1 MNINIIVCVK
11 QVPASSKTQV
21 DPETGLLMRSGAESR
36 MNPYDLFAIETAL
49 QLKQRYGGQVT
60 ALTMG
65 PPQAEAV
72 IREAFAL
79 GADDGVLATDR
90 RFAGADVLATSYTLS
105 QAINRLGAFDLILC
119 GKQTTDG
126 DTAQVGSELAE
137 RLGIPSAANVSSV
150 RMENGRAAVTYEIN
164 EYVFDT
170 RITLPCLICVDKDIC
185 TPRLPSYVRRQASA
199 GLRVH
204 TLTLDDMPDKDP
216 SHYGLDGSPT
226 QVKRIFPPEIEVI
239 HEVWRESPS
248 ETAGRL
254 TSVLADLGIV

>member
-1 MNINIIVCVK
+1 MNIIVCVK

-49 QLKQRYGGQVT
+49 RLKQRYGGQVT

-79 GADDGVLATDR
+79 GADDGVLVTDR
-90 RFAGADVLATSYTLS
+90 RFAGADVLSTSYTLS
-105 QAINRLGAFDLILC
+105 QAVACLGAYDLILC

-137 RLGIPSAANVSSV
+137 RLGIPSVANVSSV
-150 RMENGRAAVTYEIN
+150 WIEDGRAAVTYEIGEN
-164 EYVFDT
+164 IVSA
-170 RITLPCLICVDKDIC
+170 RITIPCLICADKDIC

-199 GLRVH
+199 GRKVRV
-204 TLTLDDMPDKDP
+204 LTLDDMPDKDP
-216 SHYGLDGSPT
+216 SRYGLDGSPT
-226 QVKRIFPPEIEVI
+226 QVKRVFPPDNEVI
-239 HEVWRESPS
+239 HEVWRESPP
-248 ETAGRL
+248 ETADRL
-254 TSVLADLGIV
+254 IGVLSGLGVV